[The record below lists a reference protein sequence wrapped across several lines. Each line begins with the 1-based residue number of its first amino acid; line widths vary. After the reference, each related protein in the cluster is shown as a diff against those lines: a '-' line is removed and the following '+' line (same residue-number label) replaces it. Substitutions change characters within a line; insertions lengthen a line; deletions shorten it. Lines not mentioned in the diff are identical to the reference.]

1 MNFNWLKGIS
11 SWFSKKWD
19 GWQPFNLWSAT
30 PIFNDYG
37 NDMAKLKAIFSNP
50 ALLKVFCLQC
60 DLFSLG
66 RIYVYKDGED
76 LNDPNDPALERLAN
90 PNPMQS
96 GKQFLWDFMF
106 WNMVG
111 TSNVYLD
118 SDIVSKENNKLYLLE
133 NQKMEYPLWMQQN
146 SDKLIFSKT
155 KEDEMLN
162 QKIIYRYH
170 DGTTIEIPLRKIM
183 VFTDLTNGVGN
194 WFKSFSRIDAL
205 YKIISNSE
213 VMLDSENING
223 RFSGKFMVAGTNDP
237 NDVAKLPLGEDEKT
251 DIERKMQDGREV
263 HAVKSMVDIKRFVE
277 NMGQLKLNEKYLAA
291 YFLIGNMY
299 GIPRDVLEAYN
310 SSTYENQ
317 EKARGAHVDY
327 TLEPKGEELMN
338 ALSKKWGYS
347 AEGKKLVMSWDH
359 LPFMQVFEKDRA
371 VTKEIN
377 GRTFVNLCRNGVPLD
392 EVNQYL
398 DTNFTKVDAKQ
409 ATGTTNQGA

>member
-1 MNFNWLKGIS
+1 MNWNWIKGVG

-19 GWQPFNLWSAT
+19 GWQPFNVWSAT
-30 PIFNDYG
+30 PVFNDYG

-66 RIYVYKDGED
+66 KIYVYQDGED
-76 LNDPNDPALERLAN
+76 ISDPNDPALKLLKN
-90 PNPMQS
+90 PNPMQT
-96 GKQFLWDFMF
+96 GKQILWDYMF

-118 SDIVSKENNKLYLLE
+118 SELVDKSNNKIYLLE

-146 SDKLIFSKT
+146 SDKMIFSKG
-155 KEDEMLN
+155 KEEEMMD
-162 QKIIYRYH
+162 QKIIYRYN
-170 DGTTIEIPLRKIM
+170 DGSTITIPLRKIM

-223 RFSGKFMVAGTNDP
+223 RFSGKFMVAGTADP
-237 NDVAKLPLGEDEKT
+237 NDVTKIPLGNDEKT
-251 DIERKMQDGREV
+251 DIERKMQDHREV

-310 SSTYENQ
+310 SSTFENQ
-317 EKARGAHVDY
+317 EKARGAHVSY
-327 TLEPKGEELMN
+327 TLEPKAEELMQ
-338 ALSKKWGYS
+338 ALSKRFGYLDS
-347 AEGKKLVMSWDH
+347 GKELVMSWDH

-377 GRTFVNLCRNGVPLD
+377 ARTFVNLIRNGVPLT
-392 EVNQYL
+392 EVNEFL
-398 DTNFTKVDAKQ
+398 DTNFTKADAQ
-409 ATGTTNQGA
+409 QGSAKAD

>member
-1 MNFNWLKGIS
+1 LNWNWIKGVG

-19 GWQPFNLWSAT
+19 GWQPFNVWSAT
-30 PIFNDYG
+30 PVFNDYG

-66 RIYVYKDGED
+66 KVYVYQDGQD
-76 LNDPNDPALERLAN
+76 LADPNDPALKLLKN
-90 PNPMQS
+90 PNPMQT
-96 GKQFLWDFMF
+96 GKQILWDYMF

-118 SDIVSKENNKLYLLE
+118 SELVDKSNNKIYLLE

-146 SDKLIFSKT
+146 SDKMIFSKG
-155 KEDEMLN
+155 KEEEMMD
-162 QKIIYRYH
+162 QKIIYRYN
-170 DGTTIEIPLRKIM
+170 DGSTITIPLRKIM

-205 YKIISNSE
+205 YKIISNSD

-223 RFSGKFMVAGTNDP
+223 RFSGKFMVAGTADP
-237 NDVAKLPLGEDEKT
+237 NDVTKIPLGNDEKT
-251 DIERKMQDGREV
+251 DIERKMQDHREV

-310 SSTYENQ
+310 SSTFENQ
-317 EKARGAHVDY
+317 EKARGAHVSY
-327 TLEPKGEELMN
+327 TLEPKAEELMQ
-338 ALSKKWGYS
+338 ALSKRFGYLDS
-347 AEGKKLVMSWDH
+347 GKELVMSWDH

-377 GRTFVNLCRNGVPLD
+377 ARTFVNLIRNGVPLT
-392 EVNQYL
+392 EVNEFL
-398 DTNFTKVDAKQ
+398 DTNFSKADAQQGSTKA
-409 ATGTTNQGA
+409 N

>member
-1 MNFNWLKGIS
+1 LNWNWIKGVG

-19 GWQPFNLWSAT
+19 GWQPFNVWSAT
-30 PIFNDYG
+30 PVFNDYG

-66 RIYVYKDGED
+66 KVYVYRDGQD
-76 LNDPNDPALERLAN
+76 LADQNDPALKLLKN
-90 PNPMQS
+90 PNPMQT
-96 GKQFLWDFMF
+96 GKQILWDYMF

-118 SDIVSKENNKLYLLE
+118 SELVDKPNNKIYLLE

-146 SDKLIFSKT
+146 SDKMIFSKG
-155 KEDEMLN
+155 KQDEMLD
-162 QKIIYRYH
+162 QKIIYRYN
-170 DGTTIEIPLRKIM
+170 DGTTISIPLRKIM

-223 RFSGKFMVAGTNDP
+223 RFSGKFMVAGTADP
-237 NDVAKLPLGEDEKT
+237 NDVTKIPLGNDEKT
-251 DIERKMQDGREV
+251 DIERKMQDHREV

-277 NMGQLKLNEKYLAA
+277 NMGALKLNEKYLAA

-310 SSTYENQ
+310 SSTFENQ
-317 EKARGAHVDY
+317 EKARGAHVSY
-327 TLEPKGEELMN
+327 TLEPKAEELMQ
-338 ALSKKWGYS
+338 ALSKRFGYLDQ
-347 AEGKKLVMSWDH
+347 GKELVMSWDH

-377 GRTFVNLCRNGVPLD
+377 ARTFVNLIRNGVPL
-392 EVNQYL
+392 EEANEFL
-398 DTNFTKVDAKQ
+398 DTNFSKADAQQGSTKA
-409 ATGTTNQGA
+409 N

>member
-1 MNFNWLKGIS
+1 LNWNWIKGVG

-19 GWQPFNLWSAT
+19 GWQPFNVWSAT
-30 PIFNDYG
+30 PVFNDYG
-37 NDMAKLKAIFSNP
+37 NDLAKLRAIFSNP

-66 RIYVYKDGED
+66 KIYVYQDGQD
-76 LNDPNDPALERLAN
+76 LADPNDPALKLLKN
-90 PNPMQS
+90 PNPMQT
-96 GKQFLWDFMF
+96 GKQILWDYMF

-118 SDIVSKENNKLYLLE
+118 SEIVDKANNKIYLLE

-146 SDKLIFSKT
+146 SDKMIFSKG
-155 KEDEMLN
+155 KEDEMLD
-162 QKIIYRYH
+162 QKIIYRYN
-170 DGTTIEIPLRKIM
+170 DGSTINISLRKILI
-183 VFTDLTNGVGN
+183 FTDLTNGVGN

-223 RFSGKFMVAGTNDP
+223 RFSGKFMVAGTADP
-237 NDVAKLPLGEDEKT
+237 NDVTKIPLGNDEKT
-251 DIERKMQDGREV
+251 DIERKMQDHREV

-277 NMGQLKLNEKYLAA
+277 NMGALKLNEKYLAA

-310 SSTYENQ
+310 SSTFENQ
-317 EKARGAHVDY
+317 EKARGAHVSY
-327 TLEPKGEELMN
+327 TLEPKAEELMM
-338 ALSKKWGYS
+338 ALSKKFGYLDQ
-347 AEGKKLVMSWDH
+347 GKELVMSWDH

-377 GRTFVNLCRNGVPLD
+377 ARTFVNLIRNGVPLE
-392 EVNQYL
+392 EVNEFL
-398 DTNFTKVDAKQ
+398 DTNFSKADAQ
-409 ATGTTNQGA
+409 QGTTKAN

>member
-1 MNFNWLKGIS
+1 
-11 SWFSKKWD
+11 
-19 GWQPFNLWSAT
+19 
-30 PIFNDYG
+30 
-37 NDMAKLKAIFSNP
+37 
-50 ALLKVFCLQC
+50 
-60 DLFSLG
+60 
-66 RIYVYKDGED
+66 
-76 LNDPNDPALERLAN
+76 
-90 PNPMQS
+90 MQT
-96 GKQFLWDFMF
+96 GKQILWDYMF

-118 SDIVSKENNKLYLLE
+118 SELVDKSNNKIYLLE

-146 SDKLIFSKT
+146 SDKMIFSKG
-155 KEDEMLN
+155 KEEEMMD
-162 QKIIYRYH
+162 QKIIYRYN
-170 DGTTIEIPLRKIM
+170 DGTTIPIPLRKIM

-223 RFSGKFMVAGTNDP
+223 RFSGKFMVAGTADP
-237 NDVAKLPLGEDEKT
+237 NDVTKIPLGNDEKT
-251 DIERKMQDGREV
+251 DIERKMQDHREV

-310 SSTYENQ
+310 SSTFENQ
-317 EKARGAHVDY
+317 EKARGAHVSY
-327 TLEPKGEELMN
+327 TLEPKAVELMQ
-338 ALSKKWGYS
+338 ALSKRFGYLDS
-347 AEGKKLVMSWDH
+347 GKELVMSWDH

-377 GRTFVNLCRNGVPLD
+377 ARTFVNLIRNGVPLK
-392 EVNQYL
+392 EVNEFL
-398 DTNFTKVDAKQ
+398 DTNFSKADAQQGSTKAD
-409 ATGTTNQGA
+409 

>member
-1 MNFNWLKGIS
+1 MNWNWIKGLG

-19 GWQPFNLWSAT
+19 GWQPFNVWSAT
-30 PIFNDYG
+30 PVFNDYG

-66 RIYVYKDGED
+66 KIYVYQDGQD
-76 LNDPNDPALERLAN
+76 LADPNDPVLKLLKN
-90 PNPMQS
+90 PNPMQT
-96 GKQFLWDFMF
+96 GKQILWDYMF

-118 SDIVSKENNKLYLLE
+118 SELVDKSNNKIYLLE

-146 SDKLIFSKT
+146 SDKMIFSKG
-155 KEDEMLN
+155 KEEEMMD
-162 QKIIYRYH
+162 QKIIYRYN
-170 DGTTIEIPLRKIM
+170 DGTTIPIPLRKIM

-223 RFSGKFMVAGTNDP
+223 RFSGKFMVAGTADP
-237 NDVAKLPLGEDEKT
+237 NDVTKIPLGNDEKT
-251 DIERKMQDGREV
+251 DIERKMQDHREV

-310 SSTYENQ
+310 SSTFENQ
-317 EKARGAHVDY
+317 EKARGAHVSY
-327 TLEPKGEELMN
+327 TLEPKAAELMQ
-338 ALSKKWGYS
+338 ALSKRFGYLDS
-347 AEGKKLVMSWDH
+347 GKELVMSWDH

-377 GRTFVNLCRNGVPLD
+377 ARTFVNLIRNGVPLT
-392 EVNQYL
+392 EVNEFL
-398 DTNFTKVDAKQ
+398 DTNFSKADAQQGSTKA
-409 ATGTTNQGA
+409 N

>member
-1 MNFNWLKGIS
+1 MNWNWIKGVG

-19 GWQPFNLWSAT
+19 GWQPFNVWSAT
-30 PIFNDYG
+30 PVFNDYG

-66 RIYVYKDGED
+66 KIYVYKDGED
-76 LNDPNDPALERLAN
+76 ISDPSDPALKLLKN
-90 PNPMQS
+90 PNPMQT
-96 GKQFLWDFMF
+96 GKQILWDYMF
-106 WNMVG
+106 WNMIG
-111 TSNVYLD
+111 TANVYLD
-118 SDIVSKENNKLYLLE
+118 SELVDKSNNKIYLLE

-146 SDKLIFSKT
+146 SDKMIFSKG
-155 KEDEMLN
+155 KEEEMMD
-162 QKIIYRYH
+162 QKIIYRYN
-170 DGTTIEIPLRKIM
+170 DGSTITIPLRKIM
-183 VFTDLTNGVGN
+183 VFTDITNGVGN

-223 RFSGKFMVAGTNDP
+223 RFSGKFMVAGTADP
-237 NDVAKLPLGEDEKT
+237 NDVTKIPLGNDEKT
-251 DIERKMQDGREV
+251 DIERKMQDHREV

-310 SSTYENQ
+310 SSTFENQ
-317 EKARGAHVDY
+317 EKARGAHVSY
-327 TLEPKGEELMN
+327 TLEPKAEELMQ
-338 ALSKKWGYS
+338 ALSKRFGYLDS
-347 AEGKKLVMSWDH
+347 GKELVMSWDH

-377 GRTFVNLCRNGVPLD
+377 ARTFVNLIRNGVPLT
-392 EVNQYL
+392 EVNEFL
-398 DTNFTKVDAKQ
+398 DTNFSKADAQQGSTKA
-409 ATGTTNQGA
+409 N

>member
-1 MNFNWLKGIS
+1 LNWNWIKGVG

-19 GWQPFNLWSAT
+19 GWQPFNVWSAT
-30 PIFNDYG
+30 PVFNDYG

-66 RIYVYKDGED
+66 KIYVYQDGED
-76 LNDPNDPALERLAN
+76 ISDPNDPALKLLKN
-90 PNPMQS
+90 PNPMQT
-96 GKQFLWDFMF
+96 GKQILWDYMF

-118 SDIVSKENNKLYLLE
+118 SELVDKSNNKIYLLE

-146 SDKLIFSKT
+146 SDKMIFSKG
-155 KEDEMLN
+155 KEEEMMD
-162 QKIIYRYH
+162 QKIIYRYN
-170 DGTTIEIPLRKIM
+170 DGSTITIPLRKIM

-223 RFSGKFMVAGTNDP
+223 RFSGKFMVAGTADP
-237 NDVAKLPLGEDEKT
+237 NDVTKIPLGNDEKT
-251 DIERKMQDGREV
+251 DIERKMQDHREV

-310 SSTYENQ
+310 SSTFENQ
-317 EKARGAHVDY
+317 EKARGAHVSY
-327 TLEPKGEELMN
+327 TLEPKAVELMQ
-338 ALSKKWGYS
+338 ALSKRFGYLDS
-347 AEGKKLVMSWDH
+347 GKELVMSWDH

-377 GRTFVNLCRNGVPLD
+377 ARTFVNLIRNGVPLT
-392 EVNQYL
+392 EVNEFL
-398 DTNFTKVDAKQ
+398 DTNFSKADAQQGSTKA
-409 ATGTTNQGA
+409 N

>member
-1 MNFNWLKGIS
+1 MNWNWIKGVG

-19 GWQPFNLWSAT
+19 GWQSFNVWSAT
-30 PIFNDYG
+30 PVFNDYG

-66 RIYVYKDGED
+66 KIYVYKDGKD
-76 LNDPNDPALERLAN
+76 LADPNDPALKLLKN
-90 PNPMQS
+90 PNPMQT
-96 GKQFLWDFMF
+96 GKQILWDYMF

-118 SDIVSKENNKLYLLE
+118 SELVDKSNNKIYLLE

-146 SDKLIFSKT
+146 SDKMIFSKG
-155 KEDEMLN
+155 KEEEMMD
-162 QKIIYRYH
+162 QKIIYRYN
-170 DGTTIEIPLRKIM
+170 DGSTITIPLRKIM

-223 RFSGKFMVAGTNDP
+223 RFSGKFMVAGTADP
-237 NDVAKLPLGEDEKT
+237 NDVTKIPLGNDEKT
-251 DIERKMQDGREV
+251 DIERKMQDHREV

-310 SSTYENQ
+310 SSTFENQ
-317 EKARGAHVDY
+317 EKARGAHVSY
-327 TLEPKGEELMN
+327 TLEPKAEELMQ
-338 ALSKKWGYS
+338 ALSKRFGYLDS
-347 AEGKKLVMSWDH
+347 GKELVMSWDH

-377 GRTFVNLCRNGVPLD
+377 ARTFVNLIRNGVPLT
-392 EVNQYL
+392 EVNEFL
-398 DTNFTKVDAKQ
+398 DTNFSKADAQQGSTKA
-409 ATGTTNQGA
+409 N

>member
-1 MNFNWLKGIS
+1 LNWNWIKGVG

-19 GWQPFNLWSAT
+19 GWQPFNVWSAT
-30 PIFNDYG
+30 PVFNDYG

-66 RIYVYKDGED
+66 KIYVYQDGED
-76 LNDPNDPALERLAN
+76 ISDPNDPALKLLKN
-90 PNPMQS
+90 PNPMQT
-96 GKQFLWDFMF
+96 GKQILWDYMF

-118 SDIVSKENNKLYLLE
+118 SELVDKSNNKIYLLE

-146 SDKLIFSKT
+146 SDKMIFSKG
-155 KEDEMLN
+155 KEEEMMD
-162 QKIIYRYH
+162 QKIIYRYN
-170 DGTTIEIPLRKIM
+170 DGSTKEIPLRKIM

-223 RFSGKFMVAGTNDP
+223 RFSGKFMVAGTADP
-237 NDVAKLPLGEDEKT
+237 NDVTKIPLGNDEKT
-251 DIERKMQDGREV
+251 DIERKMQDHREV

-310 SSTYENQ
+310 SSTFENQ
-317 EKARGAHVDY
+317 EKARGAHVSY
-327 TLEPKGEELMN
+327 TLEPKAEELMQ
-338 ALSKKWGYS
+338 ALSKRFGYLES
-347 AEGKKLVMSWDH
+347 GKELVMSWDH

-377 GRTFVNLCRNGVPLD
+377 ARTFVNLIRNGVPLT
-392 EVNQYL
+392 EVNEFL
-398 DTNFTKVDAKQ
+398 DTNFSEADAQQGSTKA
-409 ATGTTNQGA
+409 N

>member
-1 MNFNWLKGIS
+1 LNWNWIKGVG

-19 GWQPFNLWSAT
+19 GWQPFNVWSAT
-30 PIFNDYG
+30 PVFNDYG

-66 RIYVYKDGED
+66 KIYVYQDGQD
-76 LNDPNDPALERLAN
+76 LADPNDPALKLLKN
-90 PNPMQS
+90 PNPMQT
-96 GKQFLWDFMF
+96 GKQILWDYMF

-118 SDIVSKENNKLYLLE
+118 SELVDKSNNKIYLLE

-146 SDKLIFSKT
+146 SDKMIFSKG
-155 KEDEMLN
+155 KEEEMRD
-162 QKIIYRYH
+162 QKIIYRYN
-170 DGTTIEIPLRKIM
+170 DGSTIPIPLRKIM

-223 RFSGKFMVAGTNDP
+223 RFSGKFMVAGTADP
-237 NDVAKLPLGEDEKT
+237 NDVTKIPLGNDEKT
-251 DIERKMQDGREV
+251 DIERKMQDHREV

-310 SSTYENQ
+310 SSTFENQ
-317 EKARGAHVDY
+317 EKARGAHVSY
-327 TLEPKGEELMN
+327 TLEPKAEELMQ
-338 ALSKKWGYS
+338 ALSKRFGYLES
-347 AEGKKLVMSWDH
+347 GKELVMSWDH

-377 GRTFVNLCRNGVPLD
+377 ARTFVNLIRNGVPLE
-392 EVNQYL
+392 EVNEFL
-398 DTNFTKVDAKQ
+398 DTNFTKADAQ
-409 ATGTTNQGA
+409 QGTTKAN

>member
-1 MNFNWLKGIS
+1 MNWNWIKGVG

-19 GWQPFNLWSAT
+19 GWQPFNVWSAT
-30 PIFNDYG
+30 PVFNDYG

-66 RIYVYKDGED
+66 KIYVYQDGED
-76 LNDPNDPALERLAN
+76 ISDPNDPALKLLKN
-90 PNPMQS
+90 PNPMQT
-96 GKQFLWDFMF
+96 GKQILWDYMF

-118 SDIVSKENNKLYLLE
+118 SELVDKSNNKIYLLE

-146 SDKLIFSKT
+146 SDKMIFSKG
-155 KEDEMLN
+155 KEEEMMD
-162 QKIIYRYH
+162 QKIIYRYN
-170 DGTTIEIPLRKIM
+170 DGTTIPIPLRKIM

-223 RFSGKFMVAGTNDP
+223 RFSGKFMVAGTADP
-237 NDVAKLPLGEDEKT
+237 NDVTKIPLGNDEKT
-251 DIERKMQDGREV
+251 DIERKMQDHREV

-310 SSTYENQ
+310 SSTFENQ
-317 EKARGAHVDY
+317 EKARGAHVSY
-327 TLEPKGEELMN
+327 TLEPKAVELMQ
-338 ALSKKWGYS
+338 ALSKRFGYLDS
-347 AEGKKLVMSWDH
+347 GKELVMSWDH

-377 GRTFVNLCRNGVPLD
+377 ARTFVNLIRNGVPLK
-392 EVNQYL
+392 EVNEFL
-398 DTNFTKVDAKQ
+398 DTNFSKADAQQGSTKAD
-409 ATGTTNQGA
+409 

>member
-1 MNFNWLKGIS
+1 MNWNWIKGVG

-19 GWQPFNLWSAT
+19 GWQPFNVWSAT
-30 PIFNDYG
+30 PVFNDYG

-66 RIYVYKDGED
+66 KVYVYKDGQD
-76 LNDPNDPALERLAN
+76 ISDPNDPALKLLKN
-90 PNPMQS
+90 PNPMQT
-96 GKQFLWDFMF
+96 GKQILWDYMF
-106 WNMVG
+106 WNMIG
-111 TSNVYLD
+111 TANVYLD
-118 SDIVSKENNKLYLLE
+118 SELVDKSNNKIYLLE

-146 SDKLIFSKT
+146 SDKMIFSKG
-155 KEDEMLN
+155 KEEEMMD
-162 QKIIYRYH
+162 QKIIYRYN
-170 DGTTIEIPLRKIM
+170 DGTTIPIPLRKIM

-223 RFSGKFMVAGTNDP
+223 RFSGKFMVAGTADP
-237 NDVAKLPLGEDEKT
+237 NDVTKIPLGNDEKT
-251 DIERKMQDGREV
+251 DIERKMQDHREV

-277 NMGQLKLNEKYLAA
+277 NMGQLKLNEKYLSA

-310 SSTYENQ
+310 SSTFENQ
-317 EKARGAHVDY
+317 EKARGAHVSY
-327 TLEPKGEELMN
+327 TLEPKAEELMR
-338 ALSKKWGYS
+338 ALSKRFGYLDS
-347 AEGKKLVMSWDH
+347 GKELVMSWDH

-377 GRTFVNLCRNGVPLD
+377 ARTFVNLIRNGVPLT
-392 EVNQYL
+392 EVNEFL
-398 DTNFTKVDAKQ
+398 DTNFSKADAQQASTKA
-409 ATGTTNQGA
+409 N